1 MIFGG
6 DGPNGKLKSVE
17 LYNWK
22 SGQQCS
28 YGEIPYGSAAFAA
41 AVLDGVPVFCGGA
54 GAIDDVYCQRYDK
67 DGRKWER
74 VSYFF
79 QIIKQ

>member
-6 DGPNGKLKSVE
+6 DHVKLIE

-41 AVLDGVPVFCGGA
+41 AVLDGVPVFCGGD
-54 GAIDDVYCQRYDK
+54 GAIAYVYCQRYDK